1 MLKYSKSFGTDIHFN
16 KPEIYKDFV
25 KYSIEEGKHLES
37 LKYRNKDI
45 IQLEILNNK
54 NKDEIFRTRNM
65 IKFIGLNSYDRG
77 NKLIEQ
83 IIKYQK
89 DNGKKNLFFSLKT
102 FGFLIKIIS

>member
-25 KYSIEEGKHLES
+25 KYSIEEGKYLES

-45 IQLEILNNK
+45 IQLEILNE

-65 IKFIGLNSYDRG
+65 IKFIGLNNYDG
-77 NKLIEQ
+77 ADKLIEQ

-89 DNGKKNLFFSLKT
+89 DNGEKNL
-102 FGFLIKIIS
+102 